1 MFDLSGKVAVVTGS
15 SRGIGKASVMAL
27 AKAGAKVVVS
37 SRKADA
43 CAAVVEEIKAA
54 GGVAVA
60 IPANVSRKEE
70 LERLVVETER
80 QLGPIDILVCNAA
93 VNPFYGTMGE
103 ISDEA
108 FDKIM
113 STNVKSNLWLC
124 NLVIPKMAARGGGS
138 VIIIS
143 SVVGLAGTSNIGA
156 YAISKA
162 ADVQLARNYA
172 VEWGHKGV
180 RINCISPG
188 LIKTDFAKAL
198 FENPN
203 SEAFIKRL
211 TPLGRP
217 GEPDDIAGPVVFLA
231 SDASRFMTAHNL
243 VVDGGVT
250 MATCSFM

>member
-15 SRGIGKASVMAL
+15 TRGIGKASVMAL
-27 AKAGAKVVVS
+27 AKAGARVVVS

-43 CAAVVEEIKAA
+43 CAVVVDEIKAA

-70 LERLVVETER
+70 LERLAVETER

-93 VNPFYGTMGE
+93 INPVYGPMTEVG
-103 ISDEA
+103 DEA

-113 STNVKSNLWLC
+113 TANVKGNFWLC
-124 NLVIPKMAARGGGS
+124 NLVIPKMASRGGGS

-172 VEWGHKGV
+172 VEWGGKGV
-180 RINCISPG
+180 RVNCISPG